1 MHFGGYE
8 VVSSYEDSSIVVVP
22 VPYDETSTY
31 IKGADKGPDAILEAS
46 PNLEYY
52 DIETRYEARRH
63 GIFTVDPVTEKVP
76 LKPFQQLSKKKS
88 DIFLVRKNSPW
99 LSEEIIL

>member
-8 VVSSYEDSSIVVVP
+8 IESTYDGSSIVILP

-31 IKGADKGPDAILEAS
+31 IRGADKGPEAILEAS

-52 DIETRYEARRH
+52 DIETAGDIRHH
-63 GIFTVDPVTEKVP
+63 GIFTLDPVREKSSP
-76 LKPFQQLSKKKS
+76 EALCNALR
-88 DIFLVRKNSPW
+88 RK
-99 LSEEIIL
+99 